1 MGTAASA
8 RNDTQSP
15 AGIGRAVTGNAAAT
29 PAERPQPAGRVN
41 GIVPAGPDAWTTAAR
56 AGQGRRPNR
65 AARHKP
71 RAARQ
76 PAPAI
81 LPPSAGAI
89 PRLTRPAVTGRCRIG
104 PLPPASA
111 AQSRSGCGR
120 PWDKAAGYSRTLPF
134 AGSAAA
140 FPLDPVVIWAAGR
153 ARTSS
158 VLLRAENF
166 CIRQDM

>member
-15 AGIGRAVTGNAAAT
+15 AGIGRAVAGNAAAT

-41 GIVPAGPDAWTTAAR
+41 GIVPAGPNAWTTAAR
-56 AGQGRRPNR
+56 AGREGARTAPPVPSQGRRATRP
-65 AARHKP
+65 RHPSDK
-71 RAARQ
+71 RRRD
-76 PAPAI
+76 
-81 LPPSAGAI
+81 PSADRSG
-89 PRLTRPAVTGRCRIG
+89 GDG
-104 PLPPASA
+104 PLPSASA
-111 AQSRSGCGR
+111 ARPGSGCGR

-140 FPLDPVVIWAAGR
+140 FPLCPVVICAACR